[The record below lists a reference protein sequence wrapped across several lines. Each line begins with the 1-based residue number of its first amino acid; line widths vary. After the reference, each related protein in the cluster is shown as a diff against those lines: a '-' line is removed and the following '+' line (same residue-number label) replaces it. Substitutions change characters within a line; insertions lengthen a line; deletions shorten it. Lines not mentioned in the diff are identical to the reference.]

1 MIGKFLSFF
10 KKLIYKIMDPINS
23 LLKPFN
29 IDLNSFFGYLF
40 SILTILFTC
49 DRLFELVSVLFTG
62 QFVSYWSPFMYTF
75 VLFILVAGY
84 SILCASPFCKT
95 ITQPVTY
102 YVYYVVAFRIICTV
116 MVAQWINE
124 VSWFAL
130 MHLSNFKYIAIN
142 MPEIIIP
149 ALKSVT
155 LVYPLLSL
163 KQGIFYHIEEV
174 MDCDQDW
181 IDSFED
187 FKGFKLVPSKSLIK
201 TPDVFMCNAHIC
213 IDDQTGKP
221 AIIPEKKR
229 YEAVLVEGATG
240 TGKTATI
247 VEPMCAMDLERKYFF
262 REVSKKLGYNAL
274 HAGLATLR
282 VPYSNEYLNST
293 FTLSYLQPKE
303 SRIDDYIAYVKDMFK
318 YHDKETNE
326 VYYRG
331 LGFTLVAPDNACIE
345 RVRKV
350 AKAYNIPVNIVDPSD
365 PNSKGI
371 NPFIGTDPAKVAS
384 IISTVLKGMYEAENS
399 SGDNVFFA
407 NVSQQAFEN
416 LAILL
421 KLVYPRMHNGALP
434 TLEDMLAILNNFD
447 IAEEMT
453 EVLKKDPVLSEDY
466 KSLIGYFEK
475 NFYKPPVNIHGY
487 EIASTYGSGRKETEK
502 HVYGA
507 ITQLDNFLRNPGV
520 KHVLCS
526 RDNNVDLDKA
536 LADGEI
542 ITACTRQGDLG
553 ELHQKAFGMFVILS
567 MKDAVLRRP
576 GMEDTRTP
584 HFIYIDEFPLY
595 VNKDTEAF
603 FTLFRKYRVGTLITI
618 QNLSQLTKNR
628 SLAYFK
634 DVIITNTKTQI
645 VFGDMTAEESE
656 FWSKEFGNKK
666 KWKYKRILADPS
678 TQEGAD
684 KLKANFM
691 TAETNYSPHYKP
703 AKIVNLAFKTC
714 VYRTKNDSGKSI
726 VGRGKT
732 DFINKKYY
740 EPHKCAN
747 YNFEMFRP
755 NDYEEPVQNIEETTI
770 QENAVDLAVQNY
782 VVDTPVTTNIDN
794 SNYYNPTFSDDLIDI
809 NITPN
814 ANDTTLTGSV
824 TNTVTTPT
832 PTIKTEFIDSVYTP
846 PQVSDE
852 EMRVLVENNELFIDV
867 NHDGINDFV
876 IDSLIFPN
884 PKPENSTTSSNELDL
899 STLNDYD
906 PITLDFKKNNT

>member
-1 MIGKFLSFF
+1 MIGKILSFF
-10 KKLIYKIMDPINS
+10 KKIIYKIMDPIDA

-29 IDLNSFFGYLF
+29 IDLNSFFAYLF
-40 SILTILFTC
+40 AIITILFAV
-49 DRLFELVSVLFTG
+49 DRLLELVCVLFTG
-62 QFVSYWSPFMYTF
+62 QFVDYWSPLMYTF
-75 VLFILVAGY
+75 ALFILVSGY

-95 ITQPVTY
+95 ITQPVTF
-102 YVYYVVAFRIICTV
+102 YVYYLSAFRIIATV
-116 MVAQWINE
+116 MVAQWVNE
-124 VSWFAL
+124 ISWMVL
-130 MHLSNFKYIAIN
+130 MNFSNFKYIAIN
-142 MPEIIIP
+142 LPEIIAP
-149 ALKSVT
+149 AITSLT
-155 LVYPLLSL
+155 LLYPLLSL
-163 KQGIFYHIEEV
+163 KQGIYYYIEDV

-187 FKGFKLVPSKSLIK
+187 FKGFKLVPAKSTIK
-201 TPDVFMCNAHIC
+201 TPDVFLCNAQIC

-221 AIIPEKKR
+221 AVIPEKKR
-229 YEAVLVEGATG
+229 FEAVLVEGATG

-282 VPYSNEYLNST
+282 VPYSNEYLNKT
-293 FTLSYLQPKE
+293 FTLSYLKPRE
-303 SRIDDYIAYVKDMFK
+303 SRLNEYKNYVKDMFK
-318 YHDKETNE
+318 YEDKETKE
-326 VYYRG
+326 LYYRG

-350 AKAYNIPVNIVDPSD
+350 AAAYDIPVNIIDPSD

-384 IISTVLKGMYEAENS
+384 IISTVLKGMYESENS

-421 KLVYPRMHNGALP
+421 KLIYPRMHNGDLP

-466 KSLIGYFEK
+466 KSLVGYFEK

-553 ELHQKAFGMFVILS
+553 ELHQRAFGMFVILS

-576 GMEDTRTP
+576 GIEDTRTP

-645 VFGDMTAEESE
+645 VFGDMTAEESD
-656 FWSKEFGNKK
+656 FWSKELGNKK
-666 KWKYKRILADPS
+666 KWKYKRILADPT

-691 TAETNYSPHYKP
+691 TAETDYKPYYKP

-740 EPHKCAN
+740 EHHKSAN

-755 NDYEEPVQNIEETTI
+755 ADLKYEEAPNSSVTQPEETSSYSPTVSNDDILI
-770 QENAVDLAVQNY
+770 QSQNY
-782 VVDTPVTTNIDN
+782 YT
-794 SNYYNPTFSDDLIDI
+794 PTFSDDLIDI
-809 NITPN
+809 NINSSVKTSTPASN
-814 ANDTTLTGSV
+814 NDL
-824 TNTVTTPT
+824 
-832 PTIKTEFIDSVYTP
+832 Y
-846 PQVSDE
+846 
-852 EMRVLVENNELFIDV
+852 IDV

-876 IDSLIFPN
+876 V
-884 PKPENSTTSSNELDL
+884 ENFITSSSAEKPNEFNMSDL
-899 STLNDYD
+899 SGANLD
-906 PITLDFKKNNT
+906 PITLDLKKKNN